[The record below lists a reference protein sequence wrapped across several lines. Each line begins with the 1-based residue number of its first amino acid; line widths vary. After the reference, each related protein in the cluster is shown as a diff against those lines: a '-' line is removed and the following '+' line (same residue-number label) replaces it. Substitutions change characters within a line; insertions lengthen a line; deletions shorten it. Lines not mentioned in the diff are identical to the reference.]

1 MPGIIQVRWSG
12 FGGQGVVL
20 AGVLLGQ
27 AGVFDGRH
35 VSASNSYGVAA
46 RGSAAQSE
54 VIFADGPIDFP
65 HLIDPDILVAMS
77 QGAYRTFCRD
87 VKTQSGIIF
96 YDRGLVTPED
106 SPVKQV
112 GVPATEFAVNKLK
125 DKQAANI
132 VLLGA
137 LVLYTRIVSTAA
149 IRKAI
154 RAHVSERFRDLN
166 LKALALG
173 LELGRRADG

>member
-1 MPGIIQVRWSG
+1 MADRGLSLRASSWDRRESST
-12 FGGQGVVL
+12 GGMSPPRTPT
-20 AGVLLGQ
+20 AW
-27 AGVFDGRH
+27 R
-35 VSASNSYGVAA
+35 
-46 RGSAAQSE
+46 RGDRPPSRRSS
-54 VIFADGPIDFP
+54 FADGPIDFP

-87 VKTQSGIIF
+87 VKPESGVIL
-96 YDRGLVTPED
+96 YDRGLVKPED